1 MLAAS
6 SLGNVAP
13 QTHMDRTA
21 PSTAAN
27 LEAGPARAVG
37 RRWLAAV
44 TLAGWMAQTCVA
56 AAPRPPA
63 FPALDIGVE
72 GLDAGEVLLGELNCT
87 ACHVAEPAVLA
98 RLKRKTAP
106 LLGRAAARLN
116 PSYVR
121 AWLLDP
127 LGTKPGTTMP
137 DVLHRLP
144 EDERVTAAGEL
155 AQFLWSLPSE
165 AAAPA
170 SALAGEFQIQQGR
183 ALYHQAGCVACH
195 APYEPAGA
203 IFAQTGGGP
212 TDPDAVRY
220 VLNKLQ
226 ETAVPLP
233 DLAAKYQPGA
243 LARFLADP
251 LAVRPAGRMPSLKL
265 TEAEARAIAAY
276 LPKVTGTA
284 PGDAA
289 EPPFVAD
296 PAKARRG
303 RERFA
308 QLGCAACHELGGDL
322 PPIPSQLKA
331 RPLAALKADASAGCL
346 ASEPGPAAPRY
357 FLGGS
362 QRDAL
367 RATLKNVAALAQP
380 TSPAA
385 RVLLTMAR
393 HDCYACHSRD
403 GLGGPSPSRSDY
415 FTSSSESDLGDE
427 GRIPPHLSGVGNKLR
442 PDWLGQ
448 VLTNQGAVR
457 PYLAVRMPQFGAA
470 NVAHLVA
477 DFGAA
482 DALPNF
488 AKVAPPGD
496 AAAGRELV
504 GLQGCGCI
512 NCHTFGPHPSL
523 GISVMDMTQIAKQL
537 NWDWFRRYVVDPG
550 SLRPGTRMPSFW
562 PEGKATVTAI
572 LDGDT
577 ARQVAAIWAYLSQG
591 IAAEPPPG
599 LLENLQQA
607 KPSQKT
613 DYE

>member
-1 MLAAS
+1 MVRTCAA
-6 SLGNVAP
+6 
-13 QTHMDRTA
+13 T
-21 PSTAAN
+21 
-27 LEAGPARAVG
+27 
-37 RRWLAAV
+37 
-44 TLAGWMAQTCVA
+44 
-56 AAPRPPA
+56 APRPPV
-63 FPALDIGVE
+63 FPPLDLGVA
-72 GLDAGEVLLGELNCT
+72 GLDAGEVLLGELDCT
-87 ACHVAEPAVLA
+87 ACHAPEAAVVARVN
-98 RLKRKTAP
+98 RKAAP
-106 LLGRAAARLN
+106 LLGQVATRLN

-137 DVLHRLP
+137 DVLRRLP
-144 EDERVTAAGEL
+144 ESERAAAAEEL
-155 AQFLWSLPSE
+155 TQFLWSLAGE
-165 AAAPA
+165 AAAPT
-170 SALAGEFQIQQGR
+170 SAPAGTFQIQQGR
-183 ALYHQAGCVACH
+183 VLYHQVGCVACH
-195 APYEPAGA
+195 AAYEPAGA
-203 IFAQTGGGP
+203 LFAQTSGGP

-226 ETAVPLP
+226 ETSVPLP

-243 LARFLADP
+243 LASFLADP
-251 LAVRPAGRMPSLKL
+251 LVARPAGRMPSFKL

-276 LPKVTGTA
+276 LPTVTVTT
-284 PGDAA
+284 PRPAA
-289 EPPFVAD
+289 NEPFVAD

-308 QLGCAACHELGGDL
+308 QLGCAACHELGGGL
-322 PPIPSQLKA
+322 APIASELQAK
-331 RPLAALKADASAGCL
+331 PLAGLQADAASGCL

-357 FLGGS
+357 FLSAS
-362 QRDAL
+362 QQDAL
-367 RATLKNVAALAQP
+367 RATLRKVTTLAQP
-380 TSPAA
+380 VSPAT
-385 RVLLTMAR
+385 RVVLTMAR
-393 HDCYACHSRD
+393 LDCYACHSRD

-415 FTSSSESDLGDE
+415 FTSLSESDLGDE

-457 PYLAVRMPQFGAA
+457 PYMAVRMPQFGTA

-477 DFGAA
+477 DFAAA

-488 AKVAPPGD
+488 EKSAPLGD

-504 GLQGCGCI
+504 GLPGYGCI

-523 GISVMDMTQIAKQL
+523 GISVMDMTQIAKRL
-537 NWDWFRRYVVDPG
+537 NWDWFRRYVVDPV

-562 PEGKATVTAI
+562 PDGKATVKTI

-577 ARQVAAIWAYLSQG
+577 QRQVAAIWAYLSKG
-591 IAAEPPPG
+591 VEAAPPPG
-599 LLENLQQA
+599 LLENLQQRTA
-607 KPSQKT
+607 GPKP